1 MNILSL
7 SRVLAAAALLAL
19 LAAPAVQAK
28 QIMRVAHGGPDSSEY
43 AVAYIKFA
51 EFVKE
56 KTGGEV
62 EVKRFG
68 NNVLGNDRAV
78 TEMCQE
84 GSLDFANIGQSQLNM
99 FIPTVVA
106 MDFPFIADASK
117 NEQFLEAFN
126 YKAGPLYKYLDEKLN
141 RIGLKLIMTIDS
153 GFRSYAFSKQ
163 REISDL
169 ASLKGLKVRTT
180 MSPVE
185 MAFVNAVGMNPCP
198 LSMSETYAA
207 LQQGTVDGELINY
220 TTIKAMSRAEVE
232 KSIYLSRHNQAR
244 MFAVMNK
251 AKFDALSPEMQEII
265 LSAGDEAQRI
275 EWHNVQKME
284 DEGLRY
290 CRENGFNIVEPSAD
304 DMAKL
309 RELCASIPDDFVK
322 KGEIDPVFLQL
333 MRDAQK

>member
-117 NEQFLEAFN
+117 NEQL
-126 YKAGPLYKYLDEKLN
+126 L
-141 RIGLKLIMTIDS
+141 R
-153 GFRSYAFSKQ
+153 
-163 REISDL
+163 REI
-169 ASLKGLKVRTT
+169 
-180 MSPVE
+180 
-185 MAFVNAVGMNPCP
+185 NP
-198 LSMSETYAA
+198 
-207 LQQGTVDGELINY
+207 GG
-220 TTIKAMSRAEVE
+220 KSR
-232 KSIYLSRHNQAR
+232 
-244 MFAVMNK
+244 
-251 AKFDALSPEMQEII
+251 
-265 LSAGDEAQRI
+265 
-275 EWHNVQKME
+275 
-284 DEGLRY
+284 
-290 CRENGFNIVEPSAD
+290 
-304 DMAKL
+304 
-309 RELCASIPDDFVK
+309 
-322 KGEIDPVFLQL
+322 
-333 MRDAQK
+333 